1 MADILKY
8 RKLDGTE
15 VEVANNSTIA
25 LDHTEASIDFTVNL
39 DQFDVSE
46 GEIRGWFALAPTLS
60 VPQTSDVYGITISPN
75 KGQTVSV
82 TIQTVD
88 AKNLDNLQN
97 RIFTRFSDTFTVS
110 VARAAAPADSTTDS
124 VPINFLTYP
133 DSDAAIAIVNASFE
147 LTDSAIAFG
156 IVDSAYVQ
164 ARQIFRDSDFVTNIA
179 DSAYIQT
186 RQVLRDSNFVIGIA
200 DSAYIQARQSFGAA
214 DSSFV
219 TGVINNIV
227 DSTYI
232 SLRDR
237 LRDSSFIT
245 SIVDSAYI
253 SLRDRLQDSSFITDI
268 IDSNYVTSL
277 LDDGPLTIDGNGST
291 KGVTVSDGLV
301 SIKTGTG
308 NVGAIDF
315 YCEVNNA
322 HRVKLK
328 APTHASFSGN
338 PDVVLPNA
346 SGTLALTSDIV
357 TGGLDSAL
365 TIQLIDSAYVQA
377 RQTSG
382 GGGSVNEAF
391 KTIAVSGQSNVVADA
406 AADTLTFVAGS
417 NMTITTNASSDTI
430 TFASTGGGG
439 GGSGDITAVNIT
451 AGTGLTGSQNTAAG
465 DHTQTL
471 AVDVGTAANKIVQVD
486 GTGKLPAIDGSQLTN
501 LPSGSPLTIQNQGS
515 SLSTAAS
522 TLNFTGTGVTASGT
536 GATKTITI
544 NPVSVDSAF
553 DQTLNTTDSVSFA
566 KLNVSTLNVTGTGTV
581 TFTSGNTLNMDATD
595 RVQLINQ
602 TPFRLSTYTTAQRDS
617 IASPL
622 DGDLI
627 YNSTTNKIQAREGSA
642 WFSVTPP
649 GGNTLEIK
657 NEGSLLSTYASGLNF
672 VGSGVTASGT
682 GAEKTITIN
691 SGLDST
697 HASLLIDS
705 SLGELSVS
713 ASTLSSSDSTITI
726 DDNLLVTGSISST
739 AAGAPTL
746 TSGSSLT
753 LQAVTRTIV
762 ANTPFKLHNF
772 TTTERNSISASD
784 GDMIYNSTTNKFQG
798 FSNGSWVDLH

>member
-156 IVDSAYVQ
+156 IVDSAYIQ

-179 DSAYIQT
+179 DSAYVQA

-291 KGVTVSDGLV
+291 GGVTVSDGLV
-301 SIKTGTG
+301 GIKTGTG
-308 NVGAIDF
+308 NVAAIDF

-357 TGGLDSAL
+357 TGFLDSAL

-382 GGGSVNEAF
+382 GGGGTVTEAF

-406 AADTLTFVAGS
+406 ATDTLTLVAGS
-417 NMTITTNASSDTI
+417 NMTITTNAGSDTI
-430 TFASTGGGG
+430 TFASSGGGGGSFNQSLNTTDSVTFAGVTTDNLVTSTSGTPTIASASNIVLQPTGSVVVQTGGFRLSNLNTSARDALTAANGEMIYNTSVNKIQAYINSAWATLTSGTGGGG
-439 GGSGDITAVNIT
+439 GDS
-451 AGTGLTGSQNTAAG
+451 LS
-465 DHTQTL
+465 
-471 AVDVGTAANKIVQVD
+471 
-486 GTGKLPAIDGSQLTN
+486 
-501 LPSGSPLTIQNQGS
+501 IQNEG
-515 SLSTAAS
+515 S
-522 TLNFTGTGVTASGT
+522 TLSSAATVLNFVGAGVTASGT

-544 NPVSVDSAF
+544 PGGIDSA
-553 DQTLNTTDSVSFA
+553 LTT
-566 KLNVSTLNVTGTGTV
+566 
-581 TFTSGNTLNMDATD
+581 
-595 RVQLINQ
+595 Q
-602 TPFRLSTYTTAQRDS
+602 
-617 IASPL
+617 
-622 DGDLI
+622 
-627 YNSTTNKIQAREGSA
+627 
-642 WFSVTPP
+642 
-649 GGNTLEIK
+649 
-657 NEGSLLSTYASGLNF
+657 
-672 VGSGVTASGT
+672 
-682 GAEKTITIN
+682 
-691 SGLDST
+691 
-697 HASLLIDS
+697 LIDS
-705 SLGELSVS
+705 AYVQARQNSSGSSLGDLSVS
-713 ASTLSSSDSTITI
+713 ASTLSSSDSTVTI
-726 DDNLLVTGSISST
+726 NDNLVVTGTISST
-739 AAGAPTL
+739 QAGAPVL
-746 TSGSSLT
+746 TSASSLT
-753 LQAVTRTIV
+753 LQATTRTTI
-762 ANTPFKLHNF
+762 ANTPLKLHNF
-772 TTTERNSISASD
+772 TTTERNALSASD
-784 GDMIYNSTTNKFQG
+784 GDMIYNTTTNKFQG

>member
-156 IVDSAYVQ
+156 IVDSAYIQ

-179 DSAYIQT
+179 DSAYIQA
-186 RQVLRDSNFVIGIA
+186 RQILRDSNFVIGIA
-200 DSAYIQARQSFGAA
+200 DSAYIQARQTFGAA

-219 TGVINNIV
+219 TGIINNTV

-245 SIVDSAYI
+245 
-253 SLRDRLQDSSFITDI
+253 DI
-268 IDSNYVTSL
+268 IDSNYITSL

-291 KGVTVSDGLV
+291 GGVTVSDGLV
-301 SIKTGTG
+301 GIKTGTG
-308 NVGAIDF
+308 NVAAIDF

-357 TGGLDSAL
+357 TGFLDSAL

-382 GGGSVNEAF
+382 GGGGGTVTEAF

-406 AADTLTFVAGS
+406 ATDTLTLVAGS
-417 NMTITTNASSDTI
+417 NMTITTNAGSDTI
-430 TFASTGGGG
+430 TFASSGGGGGSFNQSLNTTDSVTFAGVTTDNLVTSTSGTPTIASASNIVLQPTGSVVVQTGGFRLSNLNTSARDALTAANGEMIYNTSVNKIQAYINSAWATLTSGTGGGG
-439 GGSGDITAVNIT
+439 GDS
-451 AGTGLTGSQNTAAG
+451 LS
-465 DHTQTL
+465 
-471 AVDVGTAANKIVQVD
+471 
-486 GTGKLPAIDGSQLTN
+486 
-501 LPSGSPLTIQNQGS
+501 IQNEG
-515 SLSTAAS
+515 S
-522 TLNFTGTGVTASGT
+522 TLSSAATVLNFVGAGVTASGT

-544 NPVSVDSAF
+544 PGGIDSALTTQLVDSAY
-553 DQTLNTTDSVSFA
+553 V
-566 KLNVSTLNVTGTGTV
+566 
-581 TFTSGNTLNMDATD
+581 
-595 RVQLINQ
+595 
-602 TPFRLSTYTTAQRDS
+602 
-617 IASPL
+617 
-622 DGDLI
+622 
-627 YNSTTNKIQAREGSA
+627 QARQNS
-642 WFSVTPP
+642 
-649 GGNTLEIK
+649 
-657 NEGSLLSTYASGLNF
+657 SG
-672 VGSGVTASGT
+672 
-682 GAEKTITIN
+682 
-691 SGLDST
+691 
-697 HASLLIDS
+697 S
-705 SLGELSVS
+705 SLGDLSVS
-713 ASTLSSSDSTITI
+713 ASTLSSSDSTVTI
-726 DDNLLVTGSISST
+726 NDNLVVTGTISST
-739 AAGAPTL
+739 QAGAPVL
-746 TSGSSLT
+746 TSASSLT
-753 LQAVTRTIV
+753 LQATTRTTI
-762 ANTPFKLHNF
+762 ANTPLKLHNF
-772 TTTERNSISASD
+772 TTTERNALSASD
-784 GDMIYNSTTNKFQG
+784 GDMIYNTTTNKFQG

>member
-156 IVDSAYVQ
+156 IVDSAYIQ

-179 DSAYIQT
+179 DSAYIQA
-186 RQVLRDSNFVIGIA
+186 RQILRDSNFVIGIA
-200 DSAYIQARQSFGAA
+200 DSAYIQARQTFGAA

-219 TGVINNIV
+219 TGIINNTV

-245 SIVDSAYI
+245 
-253 SLRDRLQDSSFITDI
+253 DI
-268 IDSNYVTSL
+268 IDSNYITSL

-291 KGVTVSDGLV
+291 GGVTVSDGLV
-301 SIKTGTG
+301 GIKTGTG
-308 NVGAIDF
+308 NVAAIDF

-357 TGGLDSAL
+357 TGFLDSAL

-382 GGGSVNEAF
+382 GGGGGTVTEAF

-406 AADTLTFVAGS
+406 ATDTLTLVAGS
-417 NMTITTNASSDTI
+417 NMTITTNAGSDTI
-430 TFASTGGGG
+430 TFASSGGG
-439 GGSGDITAVNIT
+439 GGSFNQSLNTTDSVTFAGVTTDNLVTSTSGTPTIASASNIV
-451 AGTGLTGSQNTAAG
+451 LQPTGSVVVQTGGFRLSNLNTSARDA
-465 DHTQTL
+465 L
-471 AVDVGTAANKIVQVD
+471 TAANGEMIYNTSVNKIQAYINSAWATLTS
-486 GTGKLPAIDGSQLTN
+486 GTGVGGGDSLS
-501 LPSGSPLTIQNQGS
+501 IQNEG
-515 SLSTAAS
+515 S
-522 TLNFTGTGVTASGT
+522 TLSSAATVLNFVGAGVTASGT

-544 NPVSVDSAF
+544 PGGIDSALTTQLVDSAY
-553 DQTLNTTDSVSFA
+553 V
-566 KLNVSTLNVTGTGTV
+566 
-581 TFTSGNTLNMDATD
+581 
-595 RVQLINQ
+595 
-602 TPFRLSTYTTAQRDS
+602 
-617 IASPL
+617 
-622 DGDLI
+622 
-627 YNSTTNKIQAREGSA
+627 QARQNS
-642 WFSVTPP
+642 
-649 GGNTLEIK
+649 
-657 NEGSLLSTYASGLNF
+657 SG
-672 VGSGVTASGT
+672 
-682 GAEKTITIN
+682 
-691 SGLDST
+691 
-697 HASLLIDS
+697 S
-705 SLGELSVS
+705 SLGDLSVS
-713 ASTLSSSDSTITI
+713 ASTLSSSDSTVTI
-726 DDNLLVTGSISST
+726 NDNLVVTGTISST
-739 AAGAPTL
+739 QAGAPVL
-746 TSGSSLT
+746 TSASSLT
-753 LQAVTRTIV
+753 LQATTRTTI
-762 ANTPFKLHNF
+762 ANTPLKLHNF
-772 TTTERNSISASD
+772 TTTERNALSASD
-784 GDMIYNSTTNKFQG
+784 GDMIYNTTTNKFQG

>member
-156 IVDSAYVQ
+156 IVDSAYIQ
-164 ARQIFRDSDFVTNIA
+164 ARQIFRDSNFVTNIA
-179 DSAYIQT
+179 DSAYVQA
-186 RQVLRDSNFVIGIA
+186 RQILRDSNFVIGIA

-245 SIVDSAYI
+245 
-253 SLRDRLQDSSFITDI
+253 DI
-268 IDSNYVTSL
+268 IDSNYITSL
-277 LDDGPLTIDGNGST
+277 LDDGSLTIDGNGST
-291 KGVTVSDGLV
+291 GGVTVSDGLV
-301 SIKTGTG
+301 GIKTGTG
-308 NVGAIDF
+308 NVAAIDF

-357 TGGLDSAL
+357 TGFLDSAL

-382 GGGSVNEAF
+382 GGGGTVTEAF
-391 KTIAVSGQSNVVADA
+391 KTISVSGQSNVVADA
-406 AADTLTFVAGS
+406 ATDTLTLVAGS
-417 NMTITTNASSDTI
+417 NMTITTNAGSDTI
-430 TFASTGGGG
+430 TFASSGGGGGSFDQSLNTTDSVTFAGVTTDNLVTSTSGTPTIASASNIVLQPTGSVVVQTGGFRLSNLNTSARDALTAANGEMIYNTSVNKIQAYINSAWATLTSGTGGGG
-439 GGSGDITAVNIT
+439 GDS
-451 AGTGLTGSQNTAAG
+451 LS
-465 DHTQTL
+465 
-471 AVDVGTAANKIVQVD
+471 
-486 GTGKLPAIDGSQLTN
+486 
-501 LPSGSPLTIQNQGS
+501 IQNEG
-515 SLSTAAS
+515 S
-522 TLNFTGTGVTASGT
+522 TLSSAATVLNFVGAGVTASGT

-544 NPVSVDSAF
+544 PGGIDSA
-553 DQTLNTTDSVSFA
+553 LTT
-566 KLNVSTLNVTGTGTV
+566 
-581 TFTSGNTLNMDATD
+581 
-595 RVQLINQ
+595 QLI
-602 TPFRLSTYTTAQRDS
+602 DS
-617 IASPL
+617 A
-622 DGDLI
+622 
-627 YNSTTNKIQAREGSA
+627 YIQARQTS
-642 WFSVTPP
+642 
-649 GGNTLEIK
+649 GG
-657 NEGSLLSTYASGLNF
+657 
-672 VGSGVTASGT
+672 
-682 GAEKTITIN
+682 
-691 SGLDST
+691 
-697 HASLLIDS
+697 S
-705 SLGELSVS
+705 SLGDLSVS
-713 ASTLSSSDSTITI
+713 ASTLSSSDSTVTI
-726 DDNLLVTGSISST
+726 NDNLVVTGTISST
-739 AAGAPTL
+739 QAGAPVL
-746 TSGSSLT
+746 TSASSLT
-753 LQAVTRTIV
+753 LQATTRTTI
-762 ANTPFKLHNF
+762 ANTPLKLHNF
-772 TTTERNSISASD
+772 TTTERNALSASD
-784 GDMIYNSTTNKFQG
+784 GDMIYNTTTNKFQG